1 MKNTILR
8 NAAIA
13 EAATG
18 LIVLTIP
25 SIAVRALFGIEID
38 GAAIVMSRIAGVALI
53 GLGVACWP
61 GRVRPIRA
69 PLSGGA
75 NQGDNIQQL
84 YGMLTYSVLVTLY
97 LIRIGIRGSPVGPL
111 LWPAVLV
118 HAVLII
124 LLVVGGFKARKPTST

>member
-1 MKNTILR
+1 MKNTILAI
-8 NAAIA
+8 AAIA

-18 LIVLTIP
+18 LIVLAIP
-25 SIAVRALFGIEID
+25 SIALRALFGIEID
-38 GAAIVMSRIAGVALI
+38 GAAIIMSRIAGVALI

-61 GRVRPIRA
+61 GRAPRVRA
-69 PLSGGA
+69 PLAGA

-97 LIRIGIRGSPVGPL
+97 LIRIGIRGAPVGPL
-111 LWPAVLV
+111 LWPAVMV

-124 LLVVGGFKARKPTST
+124 LLVVAGFKARKPTST